1 MRPAP
6 PPSRARRTP
15 ARPFSAALALAALAS
30 LAAAAPAGA
39 AHPFYEEQLRRGA
52 AAFDAGDSA
61 EAAAALRLA
70 SFGLLGEPPALAGCL
85 VRLALAR
92 RELGDAAGARE
103 AVERVLEIEERFGAY
118 RAAALPEPLAVA
130 FAELAAETVPAERLA
145 ALPGFQELARRR
157 LEAELAELAP
167 AARRRRLE
175 ELTAAE
181 PGDPRWALL
190 LGRIEFDD
198 GGYARAAEL
207 AERVVA
213 AEPAGQPG
221 ICLRGLA
228 RAGAGDCAGAAG
240 DLAACDQSRTEAA
253 VAITRLDCLAALA
266 RWDELLDAA
275 AALPP
280 ALRANRQVVKLERR
294 AAKSAPATAPAP
306 ATSDEAAAAPAGS
319 GEPAGETAAAEVPG
333 GEPPVEAA
341 GAPHGDMA
349 AEDAGNPSAAETPT
363 EAPGDTLAAED
374 AAEDTS
380 AAAPAA
386 AAEAPPAAPPVPA
399 PAVPAPE
406 PAMSAEDAARLEF
419 ARTQLAG
426 ARTTDDLAEAWPVV
440 RGLADR
446 YPASTAAQHLAAEI
460 AYRTSRWPESA
471 YYYRRGGE
479 PVRPERRFYYAVA
492 LYESGET
499 AAAAEVLTRALPGLR
514 RTPFVQSYLERILG
528 PSTPP

>member
-6 PPSRARRTP
+6 PPIRARRTP
-15 ARPFSAALALAALAS
+15 ARPLGAALALAALAS
-30 LAAAAPAGA
+30 LAVAAPAGA

-52 AAFDAGDSA
+52 EAFESGDHA

-92 RELGDAAGARE
+92 RELGDVAGARE

-145 ALPGFQELARRR
+145 ALPGFQELARRN

-175 ELTAAE
+175 KLAATE

-198 GGYARAAEL
+198 GDFARAAEL

-221 ICLRGLA
+221 LCLRGLA

-253 VAITRLDCLAALA
+253 VAITHLDCLAALE
-266 RWDELLDAA
+266 RWEDLLDAA

-280 ALRANRQVVKLERR
+280 ALRAHRQVVKLERR
-294 AAKSAPATAPAP
+294 AAKGAPAP
-306 ATSDEAAAAPAGS
+306 VPVPSVSDGAAAAPDAG
-319 GEPAGETAAAEVPG
+319 GEPAGETPAAEVPA

-341 GAPHGDMA
+341 AGD
-349 AEDAGNPSAAETPT
+349 PSAAWTP
-363 EAPGDTLAAED
+363 AAGVQDGDAST
-374 AAEDTS
+374 
-380 AAAPAA
+380 AAPA
-386 AAEAPPAAPPVPA
+386 AAEAPPLAQAPPPAPPAPA

-406 PAMSAEDAARLEF
+406 PEMSAEDAARLEF
-419 ARTQLAG
+419 ARAQLAA
-426 ARTTDDLAEAWPVV
+426 ARTTDDLAEAWTVV

-446 YPASTAAQHLAAEI
+446 NPASTAAQHLAAEI
-460 AYRTSRWPESA
+460 AYRSSRWPESA
-471 YYYRRGGE
+471 HYYRRGGE

-514 RTPFVQSYLERILG
+514 RTPFVQSYVERILG
-528 PSTPP
+528 APTPP